1 VLDQLLGT
9 GKRSTADRIA
19 VPLTRFMSPPLA
31 TVGVTQAAAR
41 AAGHRIKLGIYTHP
55 SSTDAFNDVLGAIV
69 RR

>member
-1 VLDQLLGT
+1 
-9 GKRSTADRIA
+9 
-19 VPLTRFMSPPLA
+19 MSPPLA

-55 SSTDAFNDVLGAIV
+55 SSTEAFNDVLGAIV